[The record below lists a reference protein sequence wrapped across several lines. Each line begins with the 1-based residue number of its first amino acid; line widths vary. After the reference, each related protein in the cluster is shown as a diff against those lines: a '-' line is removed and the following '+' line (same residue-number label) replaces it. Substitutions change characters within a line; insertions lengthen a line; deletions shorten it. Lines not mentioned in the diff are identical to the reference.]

1 MFNRTRNP
9 REAAATIDDIL
20 ADLQSPPTPPA
31 PTAAPGTTPG
41 TAPAAGSAPQAP
53 APFQPTDHAATLRA
67 TRDAQQQAQEM
78 LAMASHT
85 RTAASE
91 QAEQIVVEAHTAAE
105 RMRAD
110 AARDAE
116 RTRREAADWV
126 ATQRT
131 RVDALIT
138 EATEAVDAEVEDIR
152 AEALRSAMAEAEQTA
167 RLYVGEA
174 ASRGARDAE
183 AIRANAREVLDQ
195 ARVLASDLQG
205 VVRELAEALTRTSA
219 VAEQKVVA
227 IDELLA
233 QVQLSE
239 SAYAT
244 PATPASPPVA
254 AVPDLGT
261 GDPLDPSVGWEDTG
275 AAGPAGA
282 APAAAE
288 RSAGRE
294 LGAMFRG
301 NATGA

>member
-9 REAAATIDDIL
+9 RDAAATIDDIL
-20 ADLQSPPTPPA
+20 ADLQAPAHPPVPTTPSG
-31 PTAAPGTTPG
+31 PTAAPATPPG
-41 TAPAAGSAPQAP
+41 TGPVPQAP
-53 APFQPTDHAATLRA
+53 APLQPVDHAATLRA

-126 ATQRT
+126 STQRT
-131 RVDALIT
+131 RVDALIA

-183 AIRANAREVLDQ
+183 AIRGNAREVLDR
-195 ARVLASDLQG
+195 ARVLATDLQG
-205 VVRELAEALTRTSA
+205 AVRELAEALARTTGA
-219 VAEQKVVA
+219 AEQKLAA

-239 SAYAT
+239 SAHAPT
-244 PATPASPPVA
+244 PLPAVV
-254 AVPDLGT
+254 VPETRTD
-261 GDPLDPSVGWEDTG
+261 DPLDPAVGWEDD
-275 AAGPAGA
+275 A
-282 APAAAE
+282 APTAPSGTE
-288 RSAGRE
+288 RPAGRE

>member
-9 REAAATIDDIL
+9 RDAAARIDDIL
-20 ADLQSPPTPPA
+20 ADLQSPPIPGAPPGPTPTPA
-31 PTAAPGTTPG
+31 SAPG
-41 TAPAAGSAPQAP
+41 AGPAPQAL
-53 APFQPTDHAATLRA
+53 APLQPIEHAATLRA
-67 TRDAQQQAQEM
+67 TRDAQQQAHEM
-78 LAMASHT
+78 LAMVSHT

-91 QAEQIVVEAHTAAE
+91 QAEQIVVEAHDAAE

-126 ATQRT
+126 TTQRT

-138 EATEAVDAEVEDIR
+138 EATEAVGAEIEDIR

-174 ASRGARDAE
+174 ASRGARDAD

-195 ARVLASDLQG
+195 ARGLATDLQG
-205 VVRELAEALTRTSA
+205 AVRDLAEALTRTA
-219 VAEQKVVA
+219 AATEEKLVAL
-227 IDELLA
+227 DDLLA
-233 QVQLSE
+233 QVQLSG
-239 SAYAT
+239 SAYS
-244 PATPASPPVA
+244 SPPA
-254 AVPDLGT
+254 PAPAVTPPT
-261 GDPLDPSVGWEDTG
+261 RPGDPLDPSVGWEDTATG
-275 AAGPAGA
+275 APDT
-282 APAAAE
+282 AP
-288 RSAGRE
+288 AGRE

>member
-9 REAAATIDDIL
+9 RDAAATIDDIL
-20 ADLQSPPTPPA
+20 ADLQSAPRPPA
-31 PTAAPGTTPG
+31 PTAAPATPPG
-41 TAPAAGSAPQAP
+41 TGPAPQAP
-53 APFQPTDHAATLRA
+53 APLQPTDHAATLRA

-91 QAEQIVVEAHTAAE
+91 QAEQIVVEAHAAAE
-105 RMRAD
+105 RMRSD

-116 RTRREAADWV
+116 RTRREAAEWV

-152 AEALRSAMAEAEQTA
+152 ADALRSAMAEAEQTA

-183 AIRANAREVLDQ
+183 AIRANAREVLDR
-195 ARVLASDLQG
+195 ARVLATDLQG
-205 VVRELAEALTRTSA
+205 AVRELAEALTRTTGA
-219 VAEQKVVA
+219 AEQKLAA

-239 SAYAT
+239 SA
-244 PATPASPPVA
+244 PVPTTVPA
-254 AVPDLGT
+254 AVVAETRT
-261 GDPLDPSVGWEDTG
+261 GDPLDPAVGWEDE
-275 AAGPAGA
+275 AALAGP
-282 APAAAE
+282 E
-288 RSAGRE
+288 RPAGRE